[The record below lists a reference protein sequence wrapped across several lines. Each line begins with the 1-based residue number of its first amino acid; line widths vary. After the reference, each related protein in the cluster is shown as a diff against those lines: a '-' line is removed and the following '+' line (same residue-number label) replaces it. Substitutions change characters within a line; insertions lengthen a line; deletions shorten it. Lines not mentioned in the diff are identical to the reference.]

1 MLKNY
6 LSQGIKLILNINN
19 DLNFENC
26 SNWFFVKQCWLKFNY
41 TGCGTNYEI
50 KLMYLSYKDFFCND
64 MTLTSFKI
72 TSLFIRN
79 YYNFLRYLPAASLW
93 LFIIFIVFVTT
104 LTVIILIRL
113 FLHVIIIFLLL
124 SILSSSSFVLFID
137 LFEAFTS

>member
-1 MLKNY
+1 
-6 LSQGIKLILNINN
+6 
-19 DLNFENC
+19 
-26 SNWFFVKQCWLKFNY
+26 
-41 TGCGTNYEI
+41 
-50 KLMYLSYKDFFCND
+50 MYLSYKDFFCND

>member
-64 MTLTSFKI
+64 MTLTSFEI

-79 YYNFLRYLPAASLW
+79 YYNFFRYLPAASL
-93 LFIIFIVFVTT
+93 LAFYYLYSFCYHINSYYFNPSIFTCNYYIFVT
-104 LTVIILIRL
+104 
-113 FLHVIIIFLLL
+113 FY
-124 SILSSSSFVLFID
+124 FI
-137 LFEAFTS
+137 